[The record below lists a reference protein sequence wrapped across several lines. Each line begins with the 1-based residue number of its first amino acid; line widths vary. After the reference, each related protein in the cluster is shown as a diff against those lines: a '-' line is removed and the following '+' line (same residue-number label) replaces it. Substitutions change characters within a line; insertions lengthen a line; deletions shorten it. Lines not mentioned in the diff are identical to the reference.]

1 MRHALAIAVLGATL
15 VAGCSA
21 RSVRI
26 ADLKDQPGRYDD
38 RAVSIT
44 GTVTTS
50 WGLGAVAPF
59 QVYNVDDG
67 SGEITVVARG
77 GRSLRRGTRVQV
89 KGRIS
94 EIALIGGNSVGLHL
108 REEDRRIRN

>member
-1 MRHALAIAVLGATL
+1 MKRAAALVIVGACLIT
-15 VAGCSA
+15 GCSA

-26 ADLKDQPGRYDD
+26 SELKDQPGRYDD
-38 RAVSIT
+38 RAVRIT

-50 WGLGAVAPF
+50 WGLGALMPF
-59 QVYNVDDG
+59 QVYNLDDG
-67 SGEITVVARG
+67 SGEITVVSRSG
-77 GRSLRRGTRVQV
+77 GSLRRGTRVQV

-94 EIALIGGNSVGLHL
+94 EVALIGGNSLGLHL